1 MREVRSEIHDS
12 HTQQN
17 QPLLSLLEAGVE
29 IMSPF
34 KITCY
39 SCSTIKECP
48 TCGRDIEE
56 EGVTYDMLD
65 YPEEIQLDCVL
76 HGLCPE
82 CGSYRTEQ

>member
-1 MREVRSEIHDS
+1 MREVRAAVHDG
-12 HTQQN
+12 HPQQN
-17 QPLLSLLEAGVE
+17 QPLLSLLAAGVE

>member
-1 MREVRSEIHDS
+1 MQPEVHDS
-12 HTQQN
+12 DN
-17 QPLLSLLEAGVE
+17 IGKPSLLSLLEAGVE